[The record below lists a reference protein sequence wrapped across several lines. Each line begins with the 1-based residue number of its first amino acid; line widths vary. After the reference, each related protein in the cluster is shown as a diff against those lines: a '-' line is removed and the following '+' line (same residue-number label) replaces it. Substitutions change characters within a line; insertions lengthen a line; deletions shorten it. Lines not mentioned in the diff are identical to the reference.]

1 MQVTKLSD
9 AQAYDAKLHWGMT
22 GLRLQGMDTTDVES
36 FSCSLSYFMPGGGA
50 EWAESNNE
58 KVYIVLD
65 GDITILTKD
74 DSGNEV
80 ETQLSTLDSCVI
92 GLNETRAVENRT
104 NRVVTML
111 VVVSS

>member
-9 AQAYDAKLHWGMT
+9 AKPYDAKLHWGMT
-22 GLRLQGMDTTDVES
+22 GLRLQGMDTTDLKG
-36 FSCSLSYFMPGGGA
+36 FSCTLSYFMPHGGA
-50 EWAESNNE
+50 EWASSPNE

-65 GDITILTKD
+65 GEITILTKD
-74 DSGNEV
+74 DSGNDV
-80 ETQLSTLDSCVI
+80 ETHLTTLDSCVI
-92 GLNETRAVENRT
+92 GFDEIRAVENRT

>member
-9 AQAYDAKLHWGMT
+9 AQTYDAKLHWGMT
-22 GLRLQGMDTTDVES
+22 GLRLQGMDVTDVKS

-50 EWAESNNE
+50 EWSASNNE